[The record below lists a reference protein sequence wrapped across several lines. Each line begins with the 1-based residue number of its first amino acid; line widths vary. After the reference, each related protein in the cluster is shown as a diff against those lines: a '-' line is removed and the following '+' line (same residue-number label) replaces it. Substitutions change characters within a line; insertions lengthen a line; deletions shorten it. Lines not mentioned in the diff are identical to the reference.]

1 MTILKVVRVKRSGI
15 DISGCFFLI
24 LFTGFFLSTI
34 LFNHTHISE
43 GSIFVHSHPFKPDC
57 NGKPLH
63 SHSNSVYLLVFLL
76 NNFIADINAVFSVDD
91 IHPAFTGEIIS
102 GVVIKS
108 PSGGCEF
115 KYHLRGPPS
124 LIA

>member
-1 MTILKVVRVKRSGI
+1 VTILKVSRLKKCGI
-15 DISGCFFLI
+15 NISGYFLLI

-43 GSIFVHSHPFKPDC
+43 GSIFVHSHPFKPDS

-63 SHSNSVYLLVFLL
+63 SHSNSVYLLVFQL
-76 NNFIADINAVFSVDD
+76 NNFIADINAVFMVDD
-91 IHPAFTGEIIS
+91 IHPVFTGEIIS
-102 GVVIKS
+102 GIVIKS

-115 KYHLRGPPS
+115 KFHLRGPPS
-124 LIA
+124 LVA

>member
-1 MTILKVVRVKRSGI
+1 MIISKVSRLKKCGI
-15 DISGCFFLI
+15 NISGYFFLI
-24 LFTGFFLSTI
+24 LFTGFFLSTV

-43 GSIFVHSHPFKPDC
+43 GSIFVHSHPFKPDS

-76 NNFIADINAVFSVDD
+76 NNFIADINAVFSIEN
-91 IHPAFTGEIIS
+91 IHPAFAGEIIS
-102 GVVIKS
+102 GGVINS

-115 KYHLRGPPS
+115 KLHLRGPPS
-124 LIA
+124 LAA